1 MKVLT
6 VEGTSIQD
14 TWFRLLYAA
23 VDAGRVFTIDRGSYA
38 GQRRLELDFVVARIA
53 QPWLLPLAP
62 IMPEGSNIPAPFD
75 EAYLADYVPYLMT
88 GTLKPGES
96 YTYGQRLRD
105 APVRGDMWNATRDFT
120 TRNLFIDGLRDPE
133 RVPGVN
139 MGVPPLLDQVA
150 LLIHTYKTHGYR
162 NNQMVLQVAQPTD
175 MLLKDPPCL
184 RHIDTRIQDGQLH
197 FFPYF
202 RSWDLYGGFPAN
214 LAAIEILKNYCA
226 DEIGVGNG
234 EIIASSKGLHLY
246 DHVWELAETLRG
258 KKIAA
263 THEEKLS
270 EEARRGLEAGIAD
283 VKAGR
288 VRTLDPSELE
298 DD

>member
-6 VEGTSIQD
+6 IEGTSIQD

-38 GQRRLELDFVVARIA
+38 GQRRLELDFVVARIV
-53 QPWLLPLAP
+53 QPWLQPFAP
-62 IMPEGSNIPAPFD
+62 IMPEGSNIPPPFD
-75 EAYLADYVPYLMT
+75 EAYLADY
-88 GTLKPGES
+88 
-96 YTYGQRLRD
+96 YGKRLRD
-105 APVRGDMWNATRDFT
+105 APVRGAMWNATRDFT
-120 TRNLFIDGLRDPE
+120 TRDLFLDGLRDPE

-162 NNQMVLQVAQPTD
+162 NNQMVLQVAEPTD

-184 RHIDTRIQDGQLH
+184 RHIDTRIQDGALH

-214 LAAIEILKNYCA
+214 LAAIEILKQYCA

-263 THEEKLS
+263 KEE
-270 EEARRGLEAGIAD
+270 
-283 VKAGR
+283 
-288 VRTLDPSELE
+288 
-298 DD
+298 